1 MTHRIVWGLAGVQ
14 FLFLT
19 YFTTQISIS
28 GQEANLF
35 FAHSNITGAISYY
48 TCQIFGTNDLTARL
62 PFLLLHFASTIM
74 LFELSKTV
82 LLRNTDRI
90 IAVMFYA
97 FLPGVNIAALLIN
110 KAMIIIFLTL
120 LFLLLMQKG
129 FVRLM
134 YLLLCLYAFTDNA
147 FSILFLA
154 LIFYGVKLDDKKLIV
169 INIILFGIN
178 MFLFGFDNGGKPKS
192 MFLDTLG
199 VYFAIFSPFVFIYF
213 LFSIYKSFRAGSN
226 QSVLYISFW
235 ALLFSLILSIRQKV
249 QFEDFAP
256 FVVLSV
262 LFMVSTFF
270 ASYRVRLR
278 PFRKGYKL
286 LGYSLSATMLL
297 TLIAIFCSKQLYPM
311 LSNPAKH
318 FAYNYHVAKEL
329 SIELKKLG
337 ITNITCRDKDTQLRL
352 KFYGID
358 PGKEFVLSKKTQ
370 EGAKRVSII
379 YTGTE
384 IATYY
389 VTKVNTL

>member
-1 MTHRIVWGLAGVQ
+1 MA
-14 FLFLT
+14 

-35 FAHSNITGAISYY
+35 FTHSNIAGALSYY
-48 TCQIFGTNDLTARL
+48 TCQLLGTNDLTARA

-90 IAVMFYA
+90 VAVMFYA
-97 FLPGVNIAALLIN
+97 LLPGVNIAALLIN
-110 KAMIIIFLTL
+110 KAMVIIFLTL
-120 LFLLLMQKG
+120 LLLLLMQKG
-129 FVRLM
+129 FIRLM
-134 YLLLCLYAFTDNA
+134 YALLCLYAFTDNA

-154 LIFYGVKLDDKKLIV
+154 LIFYGVKLDNKRLIL
-169 INIILFGIN
+169 INIVLFGIN

-199 VYFAIFSPFVFIYF
+199 VYFAIFSPFVFVYF
-213 LFSIYKSFRAGSN
+213 LFSIYKSFRTGSN
-226 QSVLYISFW
+226 QSVLYVSFW

-270 ASYRVRLR
+270 ASYRIRLR
-278 PFRKGYKL
+278 PFRRGYKL
-286 LGYSLSATMLL
+286 LGYSLLSTMLL
-297 TLIAIFCSKQLYPM
+297 TLIAIFCSKQLYQILP
-311 LSNPAKH
+311 NPAKH
-318 FAYNYHVAKEL
+318 FAYNYHIAKEL
-329 SIELKKLG
+329 SAELKKDG
-337 ITNITCRDKDTQLRL
+337 ITSVVCSDKETRLRL
-352 KFYGID
+352 KFYGINS
-358 PGKEFVLSKKTQ
+358 GGIYKLSRTA
-370 EGAKRVSII
+370 ESGAKRVSII

-384 IATYY
+384 VATYY